1 MSTGALLAALW
12 VAAASTAPSAPPSN
26 VQGGEVARFLV
37 VVGHNGGA
45 PDLRPPLHFADDDA
59 ARAFQQ
65 WAPSARRAWLLTTF
79 DRESAR
85 EFVDLVDLARAPT
98 RESLAQVLGEIAW
111 LARAESKAGQR
122 TELLFAF
129 AGHGDVDDA
138 GEGYVLFADGAFTR
152 RDLETHVIGA
162 SVADVN
168 HLVIDACS
176 SYFMVPRGGPASSE
190 SARVPLTPKLLDV
203 LAAPGLSADARART
217 GVLVSTSRAA
227 EVHESSELKA
237 GVFSFLVRSALAG
250 AADSDG
256 DGRIE
261 YAEAAAFV
269 ASASSGADD
278 PRARLTVHAAAP
290 LQQPHAA
297 LADLRDQPAGR
308 FLVVDQKVHLRILDG
323 HGVPYAELFAAGD
336 QPVHLALVGAPYFV
350 VQKGDEEAVL
360 VARTAGAYAL
370 GSLRFDERP
379 PSTRSASSLL
389 DPSRTLFA
397 APYGRAFVAGF
408 LSSASELA
416 APRASAPLEYGWA
429 TEGSPPLRVPLD
441 VVGWSSVGVG
451 AALMVGAGGAVVMNQ
466 LSFTNLEERVR
477 TSGQLDP
484 QLALE
489 VEGWRNAAAGLSVA
503 GLAVGAL
510 GAGIVLWAAQLP
522 RGEAELR

>member
-1 MSTGALLAALW
+1 MIGGALLAASLLT
-12 VAAASTAPSAPPSN
+12 VAAASDAPAAP
-26 VQGGEVARFLV
+26 ARFLV
-37 VVGHNGGA
+37 VMGHNGGL
-45 PDLRPPLHFADDDA
+45 PDPRPPLHFADDDA

-65 WAPSARRAWLLTTF
+65 WAPGARRAWLLTTF

-85 EFVDLVDLARAPT
+85 EFVDLVDLARPPT
-98 RESLAQVLGEIAW
+98 RESLAQVLGEVAW
-111 LARAESKAGQR
+111 LARAEAKEGHK
-122 TELLFAF
+122 TELVFAF

-152 RDLETHVIGA
+152 RDLETHVLGT
-162 SVADVN
+162 STTDVN

-176 SYFMVPRGGPASSE
+176 SYFMVPRGGPATGE

-203 LAAPGLSADARART
+203 LAAPGLSAETRART

-227 EVHESSELKA
+227 EVHESSELRA

-256 DGRIE
+256 DGRVE

-269 ASASSGADD
+269 AAASAGADD

-297 LADLRDQPAGR
+297 LADLRALPEGR
-308 FLVVDQKVHLRILDG
+308 FLVVDKKVHLRVLDA

-336 QPVHLALVGAPYFV
+336 RPVHLALVGAPWFV
-350 VQKGDEEAVL
+350 VRKGDEEAVL
-360 VARTAGAYAL
+360 VARSAGAYAL

-379 PSTRSASSLL
+379 PAARGAASAL
-389 DPSRTLFA
+389 DPARTLFA
-397 APYGRAFVAGF
+397 AAYGRAFVDGF
-408 LSSASELA
+408 LSAEGELA
-416 APRASAPLEYGWA
+416 APQPSAPFQTPWA
-429 TEGSPPLRVPLD
+429 SEGSPPLRVPLD
-441 VVGWSSVGVG
+441 VVGWSGVGVG
-451 AALMVGAGGAVVMNQ
+451 AALMAGAGGAVVMNQ
-466 LSFTNLEERVR
+466 LAFAGLEEHVAA
-477 TSGQLDP
+477 TGQLDP
-484 QLALE
+484 QRSLE

-510 GAGIVLWAAQLP
+510 GAGLVLWAAQLP
-522 RGEAELR
+522 HGEAELR